1 MTPIA
6 TVISPLGM
14 TVTTVP
20 RVATVTMAI
29 VRGATGIAMSVT
41 TAILRAAIVAASRVI
56 PVAVV
61 LMPMPPVAVVARPES
76 ESPTSGRGGQS
87 GEAQPA
93 ERQRCAGHDKN
104 FASHFGLSLK
114 SLEYEAHK
122 PSSLP

>member
-76 ESPTSGRGGQS
+76 ESPTSGRGGLS
-87 GEAQPA
+87 FNAAQAMIKILRRILVSP
-93 ERQRCAGHDKN
+93 
-104 FASHFGLSLK
+104 
-114 SLEYEAHK
+114 
-122 PSSLP
+122 